1 MANVLTNFIVGL
13 GFEVDQRSFNQ
24 ATGSIDKLG
33 TSVKAMAAGAVSGF
47 GFKSLTLDLANSNA
61 EIGRIADRM
70 GTTAQF
76 IKSLGSVYKDFGG
89 DISTA
94 ISDLETVE
102 SMRTAT
108 EDQLSG
114 MFSSAGVVGFNASII
129 LNARSAEE
137 AMSNI
142 ADLMERMPREEQL
155 QIQRNL
161 GFSDQFFSASQG
173 GSKELKARI
182 DEESK
187 LRPITQENIES
198 RSSADIT
205 QENIENSQLLKEQ
218 FNDLTNAIGSY
229 SDKIGNTLI
238 PVVATA
244 IGSVNDWFD
253 ANKELIDSGFDKFL
267 DSIAD
272 NFTVIATVLGVLTAS
287 KTISAL
293 RLLKEVSSSDT
304 TTDEDGKKNKK
315 RRFGVTDVLTS
326 LPVVGTALTAAGM
339 TESGSQALDFI
350 DEKGGEAIDF
360 ATDKASDAFEY
371 ISPIASD
378 IYEAG
383 YNYAGSAF
391 ESAKSQMQRITIE
404 NKVMLDGAVI
414 DNRIREVTGEVFQVA
429 TEDVTSSTRG

>member
-1 MANVLTNFIVGL
+1 
-13 GFEVDQRSFNQ
+13 
-24 ATGSIDKLG
+24 
-33 TSVKAMAAGAVSGF
+33 
-47 GFKSLTLDLANSNA
+47 
-61 EIGRIADRM
+61 
-70 GTTAQF
+70 
-76 IKSLGSVYKDFGG
+76 
-89 DISTA
+89 
-94 ISDLETVE
+94 
-102 SMRTAT
+102 
-108 EDQLSG
+108 

-187 LRPITQENIES
+187 LRP
-198 RSSADIT
+198 IT